1 MGNKFITVGLNGR
14 EMFLKSKVDGASVRI
29 TIGPGLRRTLV
40 RQEIQQLVTF
50 PGNGFYKIISISQ
63 VIPGNIV

>member
-50 PGNGFYKIISISQ
+50 PRKWVLQNHQYISGRSR
-63 VIPGNIV
+63 